1 MRYRIIILFLI
12 IFSFAGASDLPA
24 YVAKYDRDLAIELYR
39 KELADGHKT
48 PENYQ
53 ALANLYDHTGK
64 IGLAEDCYRHLIE
77 IRHGDEE
84 VYKSYLSF
92 LYQNTA
98 YAKLRRVVNENNIDA
113 DWSKLL
119 FAESYFQEGQFD
131 SSFALSVMLPEQLG
145 ADLKKYSI
153 EGMDLKYRSPALGG
167 IMSTLI
173 PGSGKIY
180 AGRFLDGIQAFT
192 VVLAPAYN
200 AYYHFAKT
208 GSGSVQAWIWT
219 AVATY
224 FYLSDIYGS
233 VKAVKEYNDMLK
245 LKVIERYEP

>member
-1 MRYRIIILFLI
+1 LLLI
-12 IFSFAGASDLPA
+12 IFSFATANDLSA
-24 YVAKYDRDLAIELYR
+24 YVAKFDQDLAIELYR
-39 KELADGHKT
+39 KELNEGHET

-53 ALANLYDHTGK
+53 ALADLYDRTGK
-64 IGLAEDCYRHLIE
+64 VGLAEDCYRQLIG
-77 IRHGDEE
+77 IRNGDEQT
-84 VYKSYLSF
+84 YRNYLTF
-92 LYQNTA
+92 LYQNA
-98 YAKLRRVVNENNIDA
+98 RYPRLRQVVNENKIDA

-131 SSFALSVMLPEQLG
+131 SSFALSEKLPNKLG
-145 ADLKKYSI
+145 VELKSLSL
-153 EGMDLKYRSPALGG
+153 EGMELTYRSPALGG

-180 AGRFLDGIQAFT
+180 AGRLLDGMQAFT

-208 GSGSVQAWIWT
+208 GSSSVQAWIWT

-233 VKAVKEYNDMLK
+233 VKAVREYNDMLK
-245 LKVIERYEP
+245 LQVIERYAP

>member
-12 IFSFAGASDLPA
+12 IFSFAVASELPA
-24 YVAKYDRDLAIELYR
+24 YVAKYDQDLAIELYR
-39 KELADGHKT
+39 KELSDGNET
-48 PENYQ
+48 QENYQ
-53 ALANLYDHTGK
+53 ALADLYDRTGK
-64 IGLAEDCYRHLIE
+64 VGLAEDCYRHLID
-77 IRHGDEE
+77 IRNGDEQI
-84 VYKSYLSF
+84 YRNYLTF
-92 LYQNTA
+92 LYQNA
-98 YAKLRRVVNENNIDA
+98 RYPRLRQVVNENKIDT

-119 FAESYFQEGQFD
+119 FAESYFQEGLFD
-131 SSFALSVMLPEQLG
+131 SSFAFSEKLPNKLGVELKSLSL
-145 ADLKKYSI
+145 
-153 EGMDLKYRSPALGG
+153 EGMELTYRSPALGG

-180 AGRFLDGIQAFT
+180 AGRLLDGMQAFT

-208 GSGSVQAWIWT
+208 GSSSVQAWIWT

-233 VKAVKEYNDMLK
+233 VKAVREYNDMLK
-245 LKVIERYEP
+245 LQVIERYAP